1 MKLILPEGFTP
12 PNTAKPGEAFE
23 VVATI
28 KPDDGGFKLVA
39 LDGMELP
46 EDEEE
51 EEPEMPDRMDGSM
64 VKLPFGEEESNE
76 YA

>member
-1 MKLILPEGFTP
+1 MKLVLPEGFTP

-28 KPDDGGFKLVA
+28 KPDDDGGFELVA
-39 LDGMELP
+39 LDGMEVP
-46 EDEEE
+46 EEE
-51 EEPEMPDRMDGSM
+51 EEPEMPDRMDGSQ
-64 VKLPFGEEESNE
+64 VKLPFGEEESDE